1 MKAYKY
7 SQGFTLVELMIVIA
21 IIGILTMIAIPSYSN
36 YIKTSCMSTAGMN
49 LQTLR
54 THQEAANIE
63 YDSYTAGVHDGL
75 NPGSSTLSNMDHVTP
90 LAPLFWNPDDNNEF
104 KYVVEAGSSSNINSS
119 YKITV
124 SGVGGCA
131 DIDPI
136 IDGI

>member
-1 MKAYKY
+1 MIQNSK
-7 SQGFTLVELMIVIA
+7 GFTLVELMIVVA
-21 IIGILTMIAIPSYSN
+21 ILGILTMIGIPSYEG

-63 YDSYTAGVHDGL
+63 YGTYTAGVHDGL
-75 NPGSSTLSNMDHVTP
+75 DPGSSTLSNMSIPNP

-104 KYVVEAGSSSNINSS
+104 RYVVTAGSTGNIQNSYS
-119 YKITV
+119 VSV

-136 IDGI
+136 VDGI

>member
-1 MKAYKY
+1 MKSYIQQGY
-7 SQGFTLVELMIVIA
+7 SLVELMIVVA
-21 IIGILTMIAIPSYSN
+21 ILGILTMIAIPTYNN

-63 YDSYTAGVHDGL
+63 YGTYTAGVHDGL
-75 NPGSSTLSNMDHVTP
+75 DPGSSTLSNMSTPNP

-104 KYVVEAGSSSNINSS
+104 KYVVEAGSTGSILNS
-119 YKITV
+119 YRVTV

-131 DIDPI
+131 DITPI
-136 IDGI
+136 VDGI

>member
-1 MKAYKY
+1 MKR
-7 SQGFTLVELMIVIA
+7 QIQLGFSLVELMVVVA
-21 IIGILTMIAIPSYSN
+21 ILGVMTMIAIPTYNS

-63 YDSYTAGVHDGL
+63 YGTYTAGVHDGL
-75 NPGSSTLSNMDHVTP
+75 DPGSSTLSNMSIPNP

-104 KYVVEAGSSSNINSS
+104 KYVVEAGSTGSILNS
-119 YKITV
+119 YKVTV

-131 DIDPI
+131 DITPI
-136 IDGI
+136 VDGI